1 MMAGSLVL
9 GVNIAAGTAYLALV
23 EAPDKPM
30 LAEPEKMALSNAL
43 TDATRL
49 KDFGDR
55 FAQEVRRLGVQLVAV
70 AHPRPRPSRG
80 WKYDE
85 AFERVAMEV
94 TMMLSLK
101 AAGIEYLSA
110 QQHKAAKAAGVSE
123 PAEAANELARRLSA
137 KPKYWDKR
145 SIALMVALAAAGA
158 VT

>member
-1 MMAGSLVL
+1 MGAFRVL

-23 EAPDKPM
+23 ERPDKP
-30 LAEPEKMALSNAL
+30 LLTEPEKMAPSDAL
-43 TDATRL
+43 ADATRL

-101 AAGIEYLSA
+101 AASIEYVSV
-110 QQHKAAKAAGVSE
+110 QQHRAAKATGVSE
-123 PAEAANELARRLSA
+123 PAEAPNELARLVGE
-137 KPKYWDKR
+137 KPSGITQKR
-145 SIALMVALAAAGA
+145 PSVIV
-158 VT
+158 

>member
-1 MMAGSLVL
+1 MMAGSRVL
-9 GVNIAAGTAYLALV
+9 GVNIAAGIAYLALV
-23 EAPDKPM
+23 EAPDKLL
-30 LAEPEKMALSNAL
+30 LAEPEKMAPSDAL
-43 TDATRL
+43 ADATRL

-70 AHPRPRPSRG
+70 AHPRPRPSGG

-101 AAGIEYLSA
+101 AAGIGYVSA
-110 QQHKAAKAAGVSE
+110 QQHKAAKVVGVSE
-123 PAEAANELARRLSA
+123 PAEAANELLRLVGD

-145 SIALMVALAAAGA
+145 SIALMVALAAASEA
-158 VT
+158 A

>member
-1 MMAGSLVL
+1 MPASLVL

-23 EAPDKPM
+23 ERPDKPM
-30 LAEPEKMALSNAL
+30 LKEPDKMAPSDAL
-43 TDATRL
+43 ADATRL

-101 AAGIEYLSA
+101 AAGIEYVSV
-110 QQHKAAKAAGVSE
+110 QQHKAAKTAGVSE
-123 PAEAANELARRLSA
+123 PAEAANELVKRLGV

-145 SIALMVALAAAGA
+145 AIALMVALAAASDA
-158 VT
+158 T